1 MPTTK
6 TRLTIPVESVRERVN
21 LYLSASRDDDREQ
34 RLGACIVL
42 EDILHA
48 TGNYRG
54 FQYVNRGGV
63 PTPAEDIIRGNYDDS
78 RRSYR

>member
-1 MPTTK
+1 MRE
-6 TRLTIPVESVRERVN
+6 RLTIPVESVRERVN
-21 LYLSASRDDDREQ
+21 LYLATSGNGPDDRDK

-54 FQYVNRGGV
+54 FQYVNRGGA
-63 PTPAEDIIRGNYDDS
+63 PTPAEDVVANNHDET